1 MLPQK
6 PNKSTTGKENADQVP
21 MKLDLV
27 QQDSAGSDSTSSNV
41 RQEDKLNEGSI
52 SNQLVFVFQEDGGS
66 AYPANRNRE
75 ILTLHIPVHDTEK
88 AGLGVSV
95 KGKTGTNPN
104 SSVNT
109 TTSNSSSAAKNDGDL
124 GIFVK
129 SVLHGGAASRD
140 GRLKM
145 NDQLLSVNG
154 TSLLGQSNAEA
165 METLRKAMYET
176 GGNYPGVITLT
187 VARKVGGGRPL
198 SMGPDGLDGVMGLSQ
213 NPGAS
218 VVYIPGDGERNSNNN
233 AGSQK
238 QMPFDQ
244 QRINKINNDPSG
256 GDKRWSNPVLQRLT
270 GGSNM
275 NQHGRSGGAAGLTVS
290 HGGPV
295 NGLRNDSY
303 YMATVDNWSPVV
315 TANGCGHNNSLSGAA
330 NQMNNSVLIEEDPE
344 PQSPTSP

>member
-1 MLPQK
+1 M
-6 PNKSTTGKENADQVP
+6 
-21 MKLDLV
+21 
-27 QQDSAGSDSTSSNV
+27 
-41 RQEDKLNEGSI
+41 
-52 SNQLVFVFQEDGGS
+52 
-66 AYPANRNRE
+66 
-75 ILTLHIPVHDTEK
+75 LTLHIPVHDTEK

-104 SSVNT
+104 SSMNT
-109 TTSNSSSAAKNDGDL
+109 TASNNSAAAKHDGDL

-129 SVLHGGAASRD
+129 SVLNGGAASRD

-187 VARKVGGGRPL
+187 IARKVGRPL
-198 SMGPDGLDGVMGLSQ
+198 SMMMMMNGNDGLDSGQGAMDQQQQQ

-218 VVYIPGDGERNSNNN
+218 VVYLTANENEAMTMRGQQQQNPQFE
-233 AGSQK
+233 
-238 QMPFDQ
+238 Q
-244 QRINKINNDPSG
+244 QRTTNNQDR
-256 GDKRWSNPVLQRLT
+256 GDCRGEDQRWSNPVLQRLT
-270 GGSNM
+270 GGNNM
-275 NQHGRSGGAAGLTVS
+275 NPHANRVGGGGGAANLTVS
-290 HGGPV
+290 HGGPMNA
-295 NGLRNDSY
+295 NGLRNESY

-315 TANGCGHNNSLSGAA
+315 TANGCAHNSSIGN
-330 NQMNNSVLIEEDPE
+330 NNPKNHNHQMNNSVLIEEDPE

>member
-1 MLPQK
+1 M
-6 PNKSTTGKENADQVP
+6 
-21 MKLDLV
+21 
-27 QQDSAGSDSTSSNV
+27 
-41 RQEDKLNEGSI
+41 
-52 SNQLVFVFQEDGGS
+52 
-66 AYPANRNRE
+66 RNRE
-75 ILTLHIPVHDTEK
+75 LLTLHIPVHDTEK

-95 KGKTGTNPN
+95 KGKTGTHPL
-104 SSVNT
+104 SSSSNT
-109 TTSNSSSAAKNDGDL
+109 TTSNNSSVAPKHDGDL

-154 TSLLGQSNAEA
+154 ISLLGQSNAEA

-187 VARKVGGGRPL
+187 IARKVGRPL
-198 SMGPDGLDGVMGLSQ
+198 SMGPDGLDGQQPVLELQ
-213 NPGAS
+213 QHPQHNLNVAAPGAS
-218 VVYIPGDGERNSNNN
+218 VVYLGENK
-233 AGSQK
+233 GEFQVQK

-244 QRINKINNDPSG
+244 QRSESFYGGG

-270 GGSNM
+270 GGNHMNHPRPGSN
-275 NQHGRSGGAAGLTVS
+275 LTVS
-290 HGGPV
+290 HGAPV
-295 NGLRNDSY
+295 NNNGLRNDSY

-315 TANGCGHNNSLSGAA
+315 TANGCAHNNSLSTAVA
-330 NQMNNSVLIEEDPE
+330 SQMNNSVLIEEDPE